1 MRLDVSME
9 ETFPVPVTRVWHA
22 LTDSQM
28 ISRWLMTTDDFQT
41 EVGARFT
48 LRDETPD
55 GCRGEV
61 ECQVLELSP
70 PDRMVW
76 SWSNAD
82 DPGPT
87 RLVIELEAHGEGT
100 RMRLRHTGEADEST
114 VTGTTAGWAVK
125 LGQLSE
131 ALLAPP
137 TSMGDGRIAD
147 VDRG

>member
-9 ETFPVPVTRVWHA
+9 EMFPVPVARVWHA

-28 ISRWLMTTDDFQT
+28 ISRWLMTTHDFQP

-48 LRDETPD
+48 LR
-55 GCRGEV
+55 GEAQASCHGQV
-61 ECQVLELSP
+61 ECEVVELSP

-114 VTGTTAGWAVK
+114 VTGTTAGWVVK

-131 ALLAPP
+131 VLRASP
-137 TSMGDGRIAD
+137 TSMADGRIGN

>member
-1 MRLDVSME
+1 
-9 ETFPVPVTRVWHA
+9 
-22 LTDSQM
+22 
-28 ISRWLMTTDDFQT
+28 MTTDNFQP
-41 EVGARFT
+41 ELGARFT
-48 LRDETPD
+48 LRAEAQASCH
-55 GCRGEV
+55 GQV
-61 ECQVLELSP
+61 ECEVLELSP

-100 RMRLRHTGEADEST
+100 RMRLRHTGEVDERT
-114 VTGTTAGWAVK
+114 VDGTTAGWVVK

-131 ALLAPP
+131 ALLVPP
-137 TSMGDGRIAD
+137 TPVVDGRIAD